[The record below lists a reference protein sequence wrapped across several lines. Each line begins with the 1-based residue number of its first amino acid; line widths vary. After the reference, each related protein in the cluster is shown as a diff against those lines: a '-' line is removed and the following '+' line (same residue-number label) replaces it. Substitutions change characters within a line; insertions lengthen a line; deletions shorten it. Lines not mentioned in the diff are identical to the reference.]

1 MFSGNKGNSDYS
13 SCNIFCDV
21 DLKKVHLNES
31 KNDRREMLYLWTA
44 SWHIFSFVFVFMLT
58 VNIVDNIFSDS
69 SLAVADYAFYI
80 IHVVQVLATFYAFSN
95 QNLHTKGQF
104 FSCF

>member
-1 MFSGNKGNSDYS
+1 
-13 SCNIFCDV
+13 
-21 DLKKVHLNES
+21 
-31 KNDRREMLYLWTA
+31 MLYLWTA
-44 SWHIFSFVFVFMLT
+44 SWHIFSFVFVFRLM

-69 SLAVADYAFYI
+69 SLVVADYAFYI

-95 QNLHTKGQF
+95 QKFAHKRPI